1 MSKKPVKKSR
11 AAKYDGPMTPA
22 MKLFLAGCVAELYL
36 VIVRRLYVNGTIDQ
50 MLAWYD
56 YLLAFAAVG
65 LAAAAIG
72 LVLVRKWKDSKGK
85 KELAWYLLGGGAF
98 LAASSALVHLNMS
111 ALSVFTTLVPVALV
125 VDVLWWLF
133 DKDSALSLTALAG
146 ALAVVW
152 VLRRSDILLVKA
164 AAAVFLLA
172 VVLLVPAVKKNK
184 ISVPAEGKKMIF
196 ISCGISAVGV
206 AAAVVSTTIAYYTMW
221 ALAAVIFCMAVY
233 YTVKQL

>member
-1 MSKKPVKKSR
+1 MSKKTNRKSV
-11 AAKYDGPMTPA
+11 KYDGPMTPA
-22 MKLFLAGCVAELYL
+22 MKFFLAGCVAELYL
-36 VIVRRLYVNGTIDQ
+36 LIVRRFYINGTMDQ

-56 YLLAFAAVG
+56 YLMYLPFLG
-65 LAAAAIG
+65 LAAAAVG
-72 LVLVRKWKDSKGK
+72 AVLLHKWKENKAK
-85 KELAWYLLGGGAF
+85 RELAWYLLGGGAF
-98 LAASSALVHLNMS
+98 LAGASALIRYNMS
-111 ALSVFTTLVPVALV
+111 ALSVLTTLVPVVLV
-125 VDVLWWLF
+125 IDVLWWLF

-172 VVLLVPAVKKNK
+172 VVFLVAAVKKNK

>member
-98 LAASSALVHLNMS
+98 LAAASALVHFNMS
-111 ALSVFTTLVPVALV
+111 ALSVLTTLVPVALV

-133 DKDSALSLTALAG
+133 DKDSALSLTVLAG
-146 ALAVVW
+146 ALVAVWLCRRSGGLAVKAVV
-152 VLRRSDILLVKA
+152 VL
-164 AAAVFLLA
+164 FLLA
-172 VVLLVPAVKKNK
+172 IVILVAAVKKNK
-184 ISVPAEGKKMIF
+184 VSIPAERQKTLLG
-196 ISCGISAVGV
+196 SCALAAIG
-206 AAAVVSTTIAYYTMW
+206 AAVATVNTTLAYYAMW
-221 ALAAVIFCMAVY
+221 ALAAVTFCVAVY

>member
-98 LAASSALVHLNMS
+98 LAASSALVHFNMS
-111 ALSVFTTLVPVALV
+111 ALSVLTTLVPVALV
-125 VDVLWWLF
+125 VDILWWLF
-133 DKDSALSLTALAG
+133 DKDSALSLTVLAG
-146 ALAVVW
+146 ALVAVWLCRRSGSLAVKAVV
-152 VLRRSDILLVKA
+152 VL
-164 AAAVFLLA
+164 FLLA
-172 VVLLVPAVKKNK
+172 IVILVAAVKKNK
-184 ISVPAEGKKMIF
+184 VSIPAESQKTLLG
-196 ISCGISAVGV
+196 SCALAAIG
-206 AAAVVSTTIAYYTMW
+206 AAVATVNTTLAYYAMW
-221 ALAAVIFCMAVY
+221 ALAAVTFCVAVY